1 MIRRLKLW
9 VNTKVLRRN
18 KSNNKS
24 KVVKITNIK
33 YF

>member
-9 VNTKVLRRN
+9 FNTKVLRRN
-18 KSNNKS
+18 KSES